1 MCADSEKQL
10 FLTPEIA
17 FMPDP
22 EGTAVLIQ
30 ALNKVYNLE
39 INTEELS
46 KKAEE
51 IQQKLREISEQQ
63 KAIKKSEERGCLPDN
78 ANARSVYI

>member
-51 IQQKLREISEQQ
+51 IQ
-63 KAIKKSEERGCLPDN
+63 
-78 ANARSVYI
+78 